1 MYNVYIYI
9 YFYELVRLF
18 FKYLIFLFDR
28 KNINFFMFRCC
39 DRELRFNNCDF
50 IKEFV
55 DFVYVEDF

>member
-1 MYNVYIYI
+1 
-9 YFYELVRLF
+9 
-18 FKYLIFLFDR
+18 
-28 KNINFFMFRCC
+28 MFRCC